1 MPAGWALTPA
11 DRNLLAALAAEAGL
25 AFRNLRLTAELRR
38 QLERLS
44 ATAAELAA
52 SRRRIVT
59 AQDEERRRLGRDLR
73 RGPQRR
79 LDGIAG
85 RLGPAGDALAED
97 PARAA
102 ALLSELTGEA
112 NLALESLRDL
122 ARGVFPPL
130 LGEQGLPAALRALAR
145 ASGPATVTVGP
156 GVDGRRFPPPVEAA
170 VYFCCREAMGAGSEA
185 LELSVSGVGDAGSLP
200 LRQMA
205 DRVEALDG
213 TLALDGTGLRAR
225 VPLAHGAAPARGG

>member
-1 MPAGWALTPA
+1 VALTPA

-25 AFRNLRLTAELRR
+25 VFRNLRLTAE
-38 QLERLS
+38 LERLS

-156 GVDGRRFPPPVEAA
+156 VSTAGGFRPRSRRRCTSAAGRRW
-170 VYFCCREAMGAGSEA
+170 
-185 LELSVSGVGDAGSLP
+185 
-200 LRQMA
+200 
-205 DRVEALDG
+205 
-213 TLALDGTGLRAR
+213 
-225 VPLAHGAAPARGG
+225 APAGR